1 MVRTKLQLCVMFTTI
16 STELVTLNSKGQR
29 PLKYHSRLPFLNTTT
44 LCLCY
49 VTYVMQLGLIPFK
62 ISQ

>member
-16 STELVTLNSKGQR
+16 STELVTLDSKGQR
-29 PLKYHSRLPFLNTTT
+29 PLKYNSRLPFLNTTT

-49 VTYVMQLGLIPFK
+49 VTMLCNLDSYLLRYPK
-62 ISQ
+62 